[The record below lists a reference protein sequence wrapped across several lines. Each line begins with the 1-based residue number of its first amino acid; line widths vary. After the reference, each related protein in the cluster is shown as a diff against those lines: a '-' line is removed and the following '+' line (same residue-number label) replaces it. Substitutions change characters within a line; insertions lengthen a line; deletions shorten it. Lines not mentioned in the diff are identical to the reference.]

1 MMAVRHPAK
10 KPSPPGAEER
20 LLVEAAQA
28 DPSKFDALYELHFE
42 RIYFFIVS
50 RVHDRAIAEDLTSEV
65 FHKALANL
73 CTYEWRG
80 TPFSAWLF
88 RIASNAI
95 ADQYKRSNREQ
106 QADDDTFDPP
116 APSSPNPSS
125 KELEFVDRHAFF
137 FGLVEKLPEI
147 QRRVVCERF
156 IEERSIKEI
165 AERLKKSEGAIK
177 QLQFRALQTLR
188 EQVGGRHA

>member
-1 MMAVRHPAK
+1 MAVRHPAK

-73 CTYEWRG
+73 STYEWRG

>member
-1 MMAVRHPAK
+1 MVAARRPAQK
-10 KPSPPGAEER
+10 RSPQTADER

-28 DPSKFDALYELHFE
+28 DPSKFDVLYELHFD

-50 RVHDRAIAEDLTSEV
+50 RVYDRTIAEDLASEV

-73 CTYEWRG
+73 PNYQWRG

-95 ADQYKRSNREQ
+95 VDHFKRSDREQ
-106 QADDDTFDPP
+106 QADEREHPLAQPDL
-116 APSSPNPSS
+116 SSTDLDFI
-125 KELEFVDRHAFF
+125 ERDVHFF
-137 FGLVEKLPEI
+137 RLVEELPEI

-156 IEERSIKEI
+156 VEERSIREI
-165 AERLKKSEGAIK
+165 AQRLSKTEGAIK

-188 EQVGGRHA
+188 ARIGDRRG

>member
-1 MMAVRHPAK
+1 MVVARHPAQ
-10 KPSPPGAEER
+10 KPSPETADER

-28 DPSKFDALYELHFE
+28 DLSKFDVLYELHFD
-42 RIYFFIVS
+42 RVYFFIVS
-50 RVHDRAIAEDLTSEV
+50 RVQDRTIAEDLTSEV

-73 CTYEWRG
+73 PNYQWRG

-95 ADQYKRSNREQ
+95 VDYFKRTDREQ
-106 QADDDTFDPP
+106 HSD
-116 APSSPNPSS
+116 
-125 KELEFVDRHAFF
+125 ELEHSLAQPDFSSTDLGFIEHQVHVFRLVDQ
-137 FGLVEKLPEI
+137 LPEI

-156 IEERSIKEI
+156 IDERSIREI
-165 AERLKKSEGAIK
+165 AQRLSKTEGAIK

-188 EQVGGRHA
+188 AQIGDRRA

>member
-1 MMAVRHPAK
+1 MAVRRPARK
-10 KPSPPGAEER
+10 PPSPQGADER
-20 LLVEAAQA
+20 LLVEAAKA
-28 DPSKFDALYELHFE
+28 DLSKFDALYELHFE
-42 RIYFFIVS
+42 RVYFFIVN

-73 CTYEWRG
+73 PTYEWRG

-95 ADQYKRSNREQ
+95 ADQYKRANREQ
-106 QADDDTFDPP
+106 QADDDVLDSPEPSTF
-116 APSSPNPSS
+116 SS
-125 KELEFVDRHAFF
+125 KELDSLELQVHFF
-137 FGLVEKLPEI
+137 RLVEKLPAI

-165 AERLKKSEGAIK
+165 AQRLKKSEGAIK

-188 EQVGGRHA
+188 EQLGGRHA

>member
-1 MMAVRHPAK
+1 MVATRRPAQT
-10 KPSPPGAEER
+10 PTAQTAGER

-28 DPSKFDALYELHFE
+28 DLSKFDVLYELHFD
-42 RIYFFIVS
+42 RVYFFIVR
-50 RVHDRAIAEDLTSEV
+50 RVHDRTIAEDLTSEV

-73 CTYEWRG
+73 PNYQWRG

-95 ADQYKRSNREQ
+95 VDHFKRSDREQ
-106 QADDDTFDPP
+106 QAD
-116 APSSPNPSS
+116 
-125 KELEFVDRHAFF
+125 ELEHPLAQADLSSTDLDFIERHVHFF
-137 FGLVEKLPEI
+137 RLVEQLPEI

-156 IEERSIKEI
+156 VEERSIREI
-165 AERLKKSEGAIK
+165 ARRLSKTEGAIK

-188 EQVGGRHA
+188 AQIGDRRA